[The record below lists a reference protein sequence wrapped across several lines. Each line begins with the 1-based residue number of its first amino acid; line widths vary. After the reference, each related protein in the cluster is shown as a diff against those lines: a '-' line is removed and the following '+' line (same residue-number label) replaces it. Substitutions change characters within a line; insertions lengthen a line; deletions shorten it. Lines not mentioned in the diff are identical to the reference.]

1 MWKRNQLISI
11 QFYLYITFNNITLTP
26 HLTEIYYHKI
36 IITFSE
42 THYRLYTP
50 LRSPSFFHFVK
61 DTDPEMCLCTWLGT
75 LVAEPGF
82 QARHKARYIYSMH
95 IWRAA
100 DPPGPGRLALSAA
113 SWKAVCFG
121 WALRPRQHHCA
132 ADWVR
137 WLMALPALASDWEER
152 KRWAKGLGVD
162 PTETPDIFC
171 HTAAPSWGG
180 LLSKTTDGS

>member
-1 MWKRNQLISI
+1 M
-11 QFYLYITFNNITLTP
+11 
-26 HLTEIYYHKI
+26 
-36 IITFSE
+36 IITFWKQN
-42 THYRLYTP
+42 YRLHSP
-50 LRSPSFFHFVK
+50 LRPFFFHLIK
-61 DTDPEMCLCTWLGT
+61 DVDPEMCPLGT

-100 DPPGPGRLALSAA
+100 DPLGPGRWALSAA
-113 SWKAVCFG
+113 GLKAVCFS

-137 WLMALPALASDWEER
+137 WLMALPALASDWEEK